1 MPNIKPFSL
10 DTLKIVTKTINNI
23 QSGINNISTT
33 TNLPLNVIT
42 ITGTY
47 TVTPEQSG
55 TTFLV
60 DASSGN
66 YTINLPSQT
75 DLTPGIKYRFISK
88 VNGHLIHIMQQTPT
102 SHITGMLFREDTS
115 DSNTQFDNIDII
127 GSTTIL
133 FINNPANPGDYIE
146 FTVLPSGILS
156 VYAFSGVSNGL
167 YLT

>member
-1 MPNIKPFSL
+1 MPNINPLSL
-10 DTLKIVTKTINNI
+10 DTLKIVTKTINNV

-33 TNLPLNVIT
+33 TNLPLNVVT

-60 DASSGN
+60 NASSGN
-66 YTINLPSQT
+66 YTIYLPSQT
-75 DLTPGIKYRFISK
+75 DLAPGIKYRFISK

-102 SHITGMLFREDTS
+102 SHIAGMLFREFSNDS
-115 DSNTQFDNIDII
+115 DTQFDNIDITNNP
-127 GSTTIL
+127 SIL
-133 FINNPANPGDYIE
+133 FINIPANPGDYIE

-156 VYAFSGVSNGL
+156 VYAFSGVSEGL